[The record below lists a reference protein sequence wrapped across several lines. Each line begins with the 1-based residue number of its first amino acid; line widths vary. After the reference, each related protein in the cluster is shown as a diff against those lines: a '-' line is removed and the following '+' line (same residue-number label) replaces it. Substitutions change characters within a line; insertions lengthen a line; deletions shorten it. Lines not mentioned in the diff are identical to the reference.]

1 VPAEYQ
7 LDIYPPYPKQ
17 QEIEEY
23 VLRPEPNRVKR
34 ANVRCG
40 IAFGKSTCGIDLA
53 TKVLSIDGEQVHL
66 FLEPD
71 RNRMENVFLAEWH
84 NIVPPELWDVN
95 YGKRTIGWKPTG
107 AKLLYWHRDIRGNK
121 KVRANMFRG
130 INVTSAQ
137 DDESPEG
144 FLLEQYQNI
153 FNRIRKP
160 SPVRFF
166 LTWGTPQPGEYSR
179 AIKRPGQKLFVGTTY
194 DNPYLPE
201 GYIEQMIA
209 NMSSRDQV
217 RREIYGEEV
226 SLEGRIFREAKIDAA
241 DAEHDPENRWPR
253 GNVHWEFTTFRP
265 ELPWWLFCD
274 LGSATGAYIAV
285 QKIPAMRFGGDVWI
299 AVADYCPNDDASA
312 SRAFQK
318 MDDTF
323 GRPAAVVAGAD
334 VHTKNSVD
342 GRTVAY
348 FASQVWG
355 NIPIRAMGESNAD
368 KMRQYDIV
376 SRMISTLDG
385 NRRFCIAKDFVSLAP
400 ESHRGLREMLLEYS
414 MRPIEERAED
424 EFLPKGNDQPL
435 CHVADALLMGSEVMA
450 PPEFMKKR
458 ERIQ

>member
-1 VPAEYQ
+1 MPVFSFG
-7 LDIYPPYPKQ
+7 IGPPYPKQ
-17 QEIEEY
+17 QEIMSY
-23 VLRPEPNRVKR
+23 VMRPQPNHVKQVD
-34 ANVRCG
+34 VRCG
-40 IAFGKSTCGIDLA
+40 LAFGKSTCAIDLA
-53 TKVLSIDGEQVHL
+53 TRVLSMDGNQVLL

-71 RNRMENVFLAEWH
+71 KNRMENVFLAEWY
-84 NIVPPELWDVN
+84 NIVPQEMFDIN
-95 YGKRTIGWKPTG
+95 YGKRTILWKPTG
-107 AKLLYWHRDIRGNK
+107 SKIIYNHRDIRGNRK
-121 KVRANMFRG
+121 RRANRFRG
-130 INVTSAQ
+130 VNVTSVE
-137 DDESPEG
+137 DDEAPED
-144 FLLEQYQNI
+144 FLEEQYQNT
-153 FNRIRKP
+153 FNRIRTP
-160 SPVRFF
+160 SPVRFY
-166 LTWGTPQPGEYSR
+166 LTWGTPQPGQYSR
-179 AIKRPGQKLFVGTTY
+179 TIKKPGHKVFKGTTY

-226 SLEGRIFREAKIDAA
+226 SLEGRIFREAKIDAVG
-241 DAEHDPENRWPR
+241 AEHDPENRWPR
-253 GNVHWEFTTFRP
+253 GNVHWEFTTFRS

-285 QKIPAMRFGGDVWI
+285 QKIPAMRFGGDVWV

-318 MDDTF
+318 MDDAF

-385 NRRFCIAKDFVSLAP
+385 NRRFCVARDFVSLST

-414 MRPIEERAED
+414 MRPIEERTEE

-435 CHVADALLMGSEVMA
+435 CHVADALMMGSEVMA
-450 PPEFMKKR
+450 PPEFLKKR